1 MAYSDLRE
9 WIKTLERAGEL
20 RRVRAEVDPVLEI
33 AEITDR
39 VSKAGRPNAHHP
51 ELARIPPGGPA
62 ILFENVKGHPGHQV
76 LINQF
81 GSARRMNLALEIRLA

>member
-9 WIKTLERAGEL
+9 WIKALERAGEL

-39 VSKAGRPNAHHP
+39 VSKAGRPNPHHP
-51 ELARIPPGGPA
+51 ELERTAPGGPA
-62 ILFENVKGHPGHQV
+62 ILFENVKGHPGHK
-76 LINQF
+76 F
-81 GSARRMNLALEIRLA
+81 